1 MQKTLFLAAVAAT
14 LTACG
19 GGGGNSSVIGV
30 FTDSE
35 VANVEY
41 ETSSGLRGLTD
52 ATGRYQYREGD
63 TVTFRIGGL
72 VLGTG
77 PAKGTVT
84 PMDLVSGA
92 NSINDPE
99 VVKILQVLQSLD
111 DDNNPANGINI
122 PTAVRSAIG
131 SNTRNLK
138 DITDLNTNIIAAV
151 QSALPGRTLKQADA
165 AKAHFADTLSKLE
178 AKEKIAALGGVSNF
192 VIGGSGKNCSS
203 FNGDTQSSN
212 CSADWTTI
220 LANDPAYA
228 GKTKAN
234 ISFDSNYVLP
244 TFTYSL
250 TQANRDRFDAVPTA
264 LFDAGRKATV
274 LNAIDGRIAGNAN
287 KTNLSFPD
295 FDGSK
300 PEYANG
306 SALWNSDL
314 SNNDYGLLL
323 LSMCATAT
331 PANGTDCTLSNTNI
345 SAVQNGAFDSG
356 TNRDKAIVILQSMQ
370 ASLGAGTIKYRRNS
384 DGSTASPNFRAEFQS
399 RTLAADGSAV
409 SAGLT
414 ANLTGAEKAILRSAF
429 VDAMP
434 QTNRKIEARTVK
446 YLSNQASYD
455 IYTQFVEAAKV
466 LAGGGKPK
474 IGVVTASAD
483 NAFYDADINVWAF
496 KSAGAD
502 VVYLPFNGGLRR
514 AMDANDCNKLIYYYD
529 SFANTNAAGD
539 ALHMD
544 QAYPDYAQAQADA
557 CNNPTALRSTL
568 QGLNGIYFSGGDQ
581 ARHLESLFT
590 KSGSGNATNF
600 TASAEISALRNR
612 FDAGQLVVAG
622 TSAGNH
628 IQGGGS
634 WNNTAVPMIGGGDS
648 YAALSSGFAQG
659 TGAALET
666 PSLATRYA
674 AGGHGLFKYGVL
686 DSHFS
691 QRTREGRLVR
701 ATKEGGMDYGFG
713 VDENTALVVGKPT
726 PSGSTTM
733 SVLGAGGV
741 FVVDVR
747 SATASGTANGNYSI
761 NGVKAHYLVQG
772 DTLTI
777 NAQGRLSV
785 SLSANASRPVLPL
798 VQNAVP
804 VSQTQIMDY
813 GSSNFLKMA
822 RAMGLNGAT
831 SAVGTNASSS
841 DGRTTQTQAYT
852 LTLTRSGNSMFRGTA
867 DRVSYTNLEL
877 SIVPN

>member
-1 MQKTLFLAAVAAT
+1 MQKTLLLAAVAAT

-19 GGGGNSSVIGV
+19 GGGNSSLSGV

-41 ETSSGLRGLTD
+41 ETSSGLRGTTD
-52 ATGRYQYREGD
+52 AGGRYQYREGD

-72 VLGTG
+72 VLGSG
-77 PAKGTVT
+77 PAKGTIT

-92 NSINDPE
+92 TSINDAE
-99 VVKILQVLQSLD
+99 VTKILQVLQSLD
-111 DDNNPANGINI
+111 DDGKPENGINI
-122 PTAVRSAIG
+122 SSAVRSAIG
-131 SNTRNLK
+131 TNVRKLK
-138 DITDLNTNIIAAV
+138 DISDLNTNIITAV
-151 QSALPGRTLKQADA
+151 QSALPGRTLKSADA

-178 AKEKIAALGGVSNF
+178 AKTKIAALGGISNF
-192 VIGGSGKNCSS
+192 VIGGGGKNCSS

-234 ISFDSNYVLP
+234 ISFDSNYVMP
-244 TFTYSL
+244 PFTYSL
-250 TQANRDRFDAVPTA
+250 TQPNRDRFNAVPA
-264 LFDAGRKATV
+264 GLFDSTRKATV
-274 LNAIDGRIAGNAN
+274 LAAVDSRIAGIGN
-287 KTNLSFPD
+287 KTNLSFSD

-306 SALWNSDL
+306 SGLWNSDL
-314 SNNDYGLLL
+314 SNNDFDSLL

-331 PANGTDCTLSNTNI
+331 PANGADCSLATTNVA
-345 SAVQNGAFDSG
+345 AVQSG
-356 TNRDKAIVILQSMQ
+356 SFENTDNRDKAVVILQSMQ
-370 ASLGAGTIKYRRNS
+370 AALGTGPIKYRRNS
-384 DGSTASPNFRAEFQS
+384 DGTTASPNFRSEFQS
-399 RTLAADGSAV
+399 RILAADGSPV

-414 ANLTGAEKAILRSAF
+414 ANLTNAEKTILRSAF
-429 VDAMP
+429 VDANP

-446 YLSNQASYD
+446 YLSNQASYN
-455 IYTQFVEAAKV
+455 IYTEFVEAAKA
-466 LAGGGKPK
+466 LAGGSKPK

-514 AMDANDCNKLIYYYD
+514 AMDANDCSKVTYYYD
-529 SFANTNAAGD
+529 AFANTNAAGD

-544 QAYPDYAQAQADA
+544 QVYPDYAQAQSDA
-557 CNNPTALRSTL
+557 CTNTQALTATL
-568 QGLNGIYFSGGDQ
+568 QGLHGIYFSGGDQ

-590 KSGSGNATNF
+590 KSGSGSATTF
-600 TASAEISALRNR
+600 AASAEISTLRNR
-612 FDAGQLVVAG
+612 FNAGQLVVAG

-628 IQGGGS
+628 IQGGGT
-634 WNNTAVPMIGGGDS
+634 WNNIAVPMIGGGDS
-648 YAALSSGFAQG
+648 YAALTGGFAQG

-666 PSLATRYA
+666 AGSATRYA
-674 AGGHGLFKYGVL
+674 AGGHGFFKYGVL

-701 ATKEGGMDYGFG
+701 ATKESGMDYGFG
-713 VDENTALVVGKPT
+713 VDENTALVVGKPAAN
-726 PSGSTTM
+726 GGTTM

-747 SATASGTANGNYSI
+747 SATASGATNGNYAI
-761 NGVKAHYLVQG
+761 NGVKVHYLVQG
-772 DTLTI
+772 DILTI
-777 NAQGRLSV
+777 NAQGQLSV
-785 SLSANASRPVLPL
+785 SLSTNASRPVLPG
-798 VQNAVP
+798 VQGASA
-804 VSQTQIMDY
+804 VSQTKVMDY
-813 GSSNFLKMA
+813 GTTNFLKMA
-822 RAMGLNGAT
+822 RSMGLSGAS

-852 LTLTRSGNSMFRGTA
+852 LTLTRSGESVFRGTT
-867 DRVSYTNLEL
+867 DRVSYSNLDL
-877 SIVPN
+877 SIAPN